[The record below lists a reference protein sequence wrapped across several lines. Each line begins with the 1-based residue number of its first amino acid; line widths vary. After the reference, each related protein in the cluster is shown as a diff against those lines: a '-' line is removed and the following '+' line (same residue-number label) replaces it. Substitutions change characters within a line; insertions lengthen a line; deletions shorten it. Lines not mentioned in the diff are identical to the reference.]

1 MRLMSTENGRK
12 QIFGVVGGMG
22 PLASAEFLKTIYEY
36 GVQEREQQ
44 APFVILYSDP
54 GFPDRTEAFLSGVEE
69 PLLERLI
76 LALSRLID
84 MGVSKTVICCV
95 TIHYLLPKL
104 PDELKSRV
112 ISLLDVIFESVARKR
127 GRSLLLCSSGTRE
140 MKIFESHPQWESL
153 KDRVALPSPSDQNL
167 IHKFIYEIKK
177 NADVPRYIPVLES
190 LLTKY
195 EVDSFIV
202 GCTEIHLLARQYME
216 ANADQAERRCID
228 PLTIIAKSL
237 AGAADI
243 D

>member
-1 MRLMSTENGRK
+1 MENGSK
-12 QIFGVVGGMG
+12 QIFGVLGGMG

-36 GVQEREQQ
+36 GVQEQEQQ

-69 PLLERLI
+69 PLLERLT
-76 LALSRLID
+76 LALNRLIE

-127 GRSLLLCSSGTRE
+127 DRSLLLCSSGTRE

-153 KDRVALPSPSDQNL
+153 KDRIALPSLSDQNL

-195 EVDSFIV
+195 EVDSFIA
-202 GCTEIHLLARQYME
+202 GCTEIHLLAKQYMA
-216 ANADQAERRCID
+216 ANANQAGRNCID
-228 PLTIIAKSL
+228 PLTIIARSM